1 MNDNNSPRVALVTG
15 ASRGVGCGIARA
27 LGAKGMTVYLSGRT
41 WDGNGT
47 DVVNG
52 QPLSGNLRQA
62 AADVCAAGGQAI
74 PVLCDHADDVQ
85 VAALFKRIELEQG
98 RLDLLVNNATF
109 LPAQLI
115 EPGPFWDKPLDMAGM
130 LDVGLRSAYVASC
143 LAMPLLLRSRQGLI
157 AFISSY
163 GANCYMHG
171 PAYGAQ
177 KAGCDKMAADMAVD
191 LETTAV
197 SAVSLWLGLQK
208 TERSALAGA
217 SVGAEYA
224 AFLDRAETPEFT
236 GNLIHALL
244 NDPDLKQLSGQ
255 ALIVAEQALTYGL
268 QDLDGRQ
275 PASLRNQLGGPR
287 GVNPARVG

>member
-1 MNDNNSPRVALVTG
+1 MQNNDSPRVALVTG
-15 ASRGVGCGIARA
+15 ASRGVGLGIARA
-27 LGAKGMTVYLSGRT
+27 LGARGMTVYLSGRT
-41 WDGNGT
+41 WEGAGS

-52 QPLSGNLRQA
+52 QPLSGNLQQA
-62 AADVCAAGGQAI
+62 AAEVEAAGGQAI
-74 PVLCDHADDVQ
+74 PVLCDHADDTQ
-85 VAALFKRIELEQG
+85 AAVLFERIEREQG

-115 EPGPFWDKPLDMAGM
+115 EPGAFWQKPLAMAGM
-130 LDVGLRSAYVASC
+130 LDVGLRSAYVASH

-157 AFISSY
+157 VFISSY

-177 KAGCDKMAADMAVD
+177 KAGCDKMAADMGVD
-191 LETTAV
+191 LEATPV

-217 SVGAEYA
+217 SSGVDYA
-224 AFLDRAETPEFT
+224 AFLERAETPEFT
-236 GNLIHALL
+236 GNLIYTLL
-244 NDPDLKQLSGQ
+244 HDAELKRLSGQ
-255 ALIVAEQALTYGL
+255 TLIVAEQAMTYGL

-275 PASLRNQLGGPR
+275 PASLRYQLGGPVA
-287 GVNPARVG
+287 VNPARVG